1 MRPGVTGIPADERI
15 KRVEHCDVDNRHC
28 PTGAAW
34 PELFSENTVLAG
46 SDWSMIETS
55 GINGDHVPTVKRIE
69 SLPRAYK
76 RRNVGSRVKQR
87 AKCLVESVIR
97 SEGEGQ
103 NRQNE
108 ASEQQRRFFHRGVSG
123 GSLLHRR
130 AIDSQNNFSSLNV
143 GFRETNI

>member
-1 MRPGVTGIPADERI
+1 MRPGVTSVTADDCI
-15 KRVEHCDVDNRHC
+15 KRVEHCDVDNRHR
-28 PTGAAW
+28 PAGTPGA
-34 PELFSENTVLAG
+34 ELFSENTVLAG

-97 SEGEGQ
+97 SEGKGQ
-103 NRQNE
+103 KRQNE
-108 ASEQQRRFFHRGVSG
+108 GSKQQRRFFHRGVSG
-123 GSLLHRR
+123 GVFY
-130 AIDSQNNFSSLNV
+130 IDVLSIARIIF
-143 GFRETNI
+143 

>member
-76 RRNVGSRVKQR
+76 RRNVGSRAKQR

-97 SEGEGQ
+97 SEGKGQ
-103 NRQNE
+103 KRQNE
-108 ASEQQRRFFHRGVSG
+108 GSKQQRRFFHVIVSG
-123 GSLLHRR
+123 DTLLLDVISLGE
-130 AIDSQNNFSSLNV
+130 SNFTSLN
-143 GFRETNI
+143 